1 MSLAAILQEYGF
13 VPTVPTS
20 PGRSGT
26 PESKQLRA
34 VPTVPTVPTQKSEV
48 TAALVRTVVKFRLPG
63 GCPGSNCTA
72 IGTKPREE
80 IIAELRRLHGDVVE
94 VLP

>member
-1 MSLAAILQEYGF
+1 MTLAAILQEYGF

-26 PESKQLRA
+26 PESKQLRV
-34 VPTVPTVPTQKSEV
+34 VPTVPPVPEQKSEV
-48 TAALVRTVVKFRLPG
+48 AATLVRTVVKFRLPG
-63 GCPGSNCTA
+63 GCPRSWCTA
-72 IGTKPREE
+72 IGTRPREE
-80 IIAELRRLHGDVVE
+80 IIEELYRLHGDAVE